1 MDWLNLIINV
11 IAIFAGLAI
20 YLVIQNSKWGKEH
33 TQYQYAVMLGA
44 ILLACIV
51 GGILRVT
58 VKALFLS

>member
-11 IAIFAGLAI
+11 IAIFAGLAL
-20 YLVIQNSKWGKEH
+20 YLVIQNSKWGREH
-33 TQYQYAVMLGA
+33 TQYQYAIMLGT

-51 GGILRVT
+51 GGVLRVT